1 MNTVIGIVFLIIM
14 VIEIDIIYHTIK
26 SKRELSVSSFRN
38 RICISSFTACF
49 ALVLSLLILKK

>member
-26 SKRELSVSSFRN
+26 SKREFEKSIFIN
-38 RICISSFTACF
+38 RICIASFTAF
-49 ALVLSLLILKK
+49 IALVLSLLMLKK